1 TPAHPAGAGAR
12 CRAVE
17 WSDGSLGCPQPGM
30 AYKQVPQEGVLIRL
44 SVSGTIYNY
53 HGGGS
58 RDPFLCQ
65 HKFKNT
71 EPLPGLGN
79 D

>member
-1 TPAHPAGAGAR
+1 
-12 CRAVE
+12 
-17 WSDGSLGCPQPGM
+17 M